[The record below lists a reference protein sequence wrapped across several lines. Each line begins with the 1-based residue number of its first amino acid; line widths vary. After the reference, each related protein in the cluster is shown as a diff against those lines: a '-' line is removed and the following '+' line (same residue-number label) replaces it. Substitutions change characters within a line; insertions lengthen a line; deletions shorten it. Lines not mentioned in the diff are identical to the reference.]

1 MPDIILEDK
10 TINEPV
16 ADEIARSAIPTGTLN
31 IGDIVFQVD
40 EKSLY
45 SWDGVKWEKVTTY
58 IPSIGLGKDY
68 DTLKDAIDS
77 GYNIVEQKANT
88 TEYANI
94 SLSSN
99 LYILNSDQYSIDM
112 GEYTI
117 TMNSNDIYGK
127 SGFLFFIFSY
137 SSAKTLFNGSVGTV
151 SSKQLLIYNQSTS
164 NDAKA
169 SDDAGVQFRC
179 DKITYQVTGNFSG
192 QMLAFNRESYV
203 QNLNVLNLF
212 SLTNADD
219 IIHVNDTSLVDQ
231 LSIYPDSSQTNNII
245 TIEKAAVINRLLFSN
260 PLGAGP
266 HAVNI
271 SLFGKIGSI
280 AKSPSLTD
288 ACNVSIS
295 LDEDG
300 VVLSNASLEEGVI
313 TNNKKTNHV
322 ISNVSADSIVDTS
335 ATGGSYSVINSSFS
349 KAFTVQTSNNTFMNV
364 DFNGSPTFEGA
375 NTKISFC
382 DFASSFS
389 TDALSSGKIIGSNAA
404 SSPTL
409 SGTYS
414 RSGNDLTIG
423 NDSDITV
430 VNITSIDTPYSASI
444 NTVIRADAIGGVIAV
459 SLPTAVGESG
469 LIITVKKIDV
479 VGNSVKIEADGLETI
494 DGSSTKVITGQND
507 AVRIMSNGLGWDII

>member
-192 QMLAFNRESYV
+192 QIGRA
-203 QNLNVLNLF
+203 
-212 SLTNADD
+212 
-219 IIHVNDTSLVDQ
+219 HV
-231 LSIYPDSSQTNNII
+231 
-245 TIEKAAVINRLLFSN
+245 
-260 PLGAGP
+260 
-266 HAVNI
+266 
-271 SLFGKIGSI
+271 
-280 AKSPSLTD
+280 
-288 ACNVSIS
+288 
-295 LDEDG
+295 
-300 VVLSNASLEEGVI
+300 
-313 TNNKKTNHV
+313 
-322 ISNVSADSIVDTS
+322 
-335 ATGGSYSVINSSFS
+335 
-349 KAFTVQTSNNTFMNV
+349 
-364 DFNGSPTFEGA
+364 
-375 NTKISFC
+375 
-382 DFASSFS
+382 
-389 TDALSSGKIIGSNAA
+389 
-404 SSPTL
+404 
-409 SGTYS
+409 
-414 RSGNDLTIG
+414 
-423 NDSDITV
+423 
-430 VNITSIDTPYSASI
+430 
-444 NTVIRADAIGGVIAV
+444 
-459 SLPTAVGESG
+459 
-469 LIITVKKIDV
+469 
-479 VGNSVKIEADGLETI
+479 
-494 DGSSTKVITGQND
+494 
-507 AVRIMSNGLGWDII
+507 